1 MPSPE
6 DDCPAN
12 LKQII
17 RELET
22 VLPPL
27 PRSGSVQQCAAP
39 QQPLALQFT
48 CGFLHFVSFLVCPPF
63 TASGAAVGELD
74 R

>member
-27 PRSGSVQQCAAP
+27 PRSGSVQP
-39 QQPLALQFT
+39 ERSSEPLTSFAGYGYGQFEHQ
-48 CGFLHFVSFLVCPPF
+48 LRESSSR
-63 TASGAAVGELD
+63 SGG

>member
-1 MPSPE
+1 MPSRE

-27 PRSGSVQQCAAP
+27 PRSGSVQHGLDGLARERERAPLPEVNCATMAHTKD
-39 QQPLALQFT
+39 L
-48 CGFLHFVSFLVCPPF
+48 
-63 TASGAAVGELD
+63 
-74 R
+74 